1 MKPVILMRPSLAEEQ
16 EESIAKR
23 YFDVYRQR
31 SDVPS
36 GSLVIGRYSV
46 LPYYDELQADM
57 QHNGSQMINTY
68 RQHQWIADLSQWYQD
83 FESITPKTWFRL
95 EHLPDDGGPFVL
107 KGATNSK
114 KFQWNTHMFAAN
126 KQEAGKVY
134 SRLTQ
139 DGLVGD
145 QDIYIRKYV
154 PLRKLEEGLN
164 GLPICEEYRLFF
176 LDRQLVA
183 GGFYWLSHIDD
194 FTPSQVASLTPDNV
208 PESFLEAIRGCLGT
222 RARFVVVDVARTET
236 GEWIVVEL
244 NDGQMS
250 GLSCVDPDYLYS
262 RISRIL
268 K

>member
-1 MKPVILMRPSLAEEQ
+1 MKPVILMRPSLAEEK
-16 EESIAKR
+16 EESSAKR

-31 SDVPS
+31 SEIPA

-46 LPYYDELQADM
+46 LPYYAELEADI
-57 QHNGSQMINTY
+57 QHNGSQLINSH
-68 RQHQWIADLSQWYQD
+68 RQHGWIADLGSWYQD
-83 FESITPKTWFRL
+83 FEAITPKTWFRL
-95 EHLPDDGGPFVL
+95 EHLSEDGPFVL

-114 KFQWNTHMFAAN
+114 KFQWNTHMFAQN

-164 GLPICEEYRLFF
+164 GLPISEEYRLFF

-183 GGFYWLSHIDD
+183 GGFYWLSHVDD
-194 FTPSQVASLTPDNV
+194 FSRATLGSLTPENV

-222 RARFVVVDVARTET
+222 SARFVVVDVARTET
-236 GEWIVVEL
+236 GEWTVIEL

-250 GLSCVDPDYLYS
+250 GLSCIDPDYFYS
-262 RISRIL
+262 RLSQIL